1 MEAKMQLLDYYI
13 TKYDFEVKRKI
24 MPTEQLSMNGKLG
37 YKVLNAQEENDK
49 KIIGLE
55 IQNEIILFNKN
66 NEKEELGKI
75 VIRMDGVF
83 SFDKSC
89 TKKEIDQLLKVNGMA
104 VLYGQLRSY
113 ITTNTALSGSVSN
126 IILPLL
132 NFVEKSQNS

>member
-89 TKKEIDQLLKVNGMA
+89 TKKEIDQLLKVIGMA